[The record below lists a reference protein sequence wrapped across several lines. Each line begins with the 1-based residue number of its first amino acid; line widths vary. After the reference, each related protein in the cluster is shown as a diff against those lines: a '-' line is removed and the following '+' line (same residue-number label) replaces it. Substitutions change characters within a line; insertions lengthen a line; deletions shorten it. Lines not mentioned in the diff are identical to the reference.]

1 MIPGLAPTANQIAL
15 ALLKGDPEGLKK
27 ADSPY
32 GKPNVLGDDAS
43 AEEKWQAAKR
53 LDDLK
58 KEAAARGVDLKD
70 PAAKQV
76 LKRYDDLQAFAK
88 LSPEDQQEL
97 EKAGVSMDKMVL
109 AFKGALKAYVKAKQK
124 EEGDSFDLERDPLV
138 RMMKEEIR
146 GLRIAEDDENK
157 DRFLEA
163 LKEAKGDTE
172 KARELFKPEEVAK
185 TIEEAFRKV
194 LDEARRDDTDGGPRD
209 RLDLSPQAR
218 AMLGLP
224 EKHTDGREEDAGA
237 AA

>member
-15 ALLKGDPEGLKK
+15 ALLKGDPDGLKK
-27 ADSPY
+27 AESPY
-32 GKPNVLGDDAS
+32 GKANVLGDDAS

-53 LDDLK
+53 LDELR
-58 KEAAARGVDLKD
+58 KEAEARGVDVKD

-76 LKRYDDLQAFAK
+76 LKTYDDLQAFAK

-109 AFKGALKAYVKAKQK
+109 AFKGALKSYVKAKQK
-124 EEGDSFDLERDPLV
+124 EEGDSFDMERDPLV

-157 DRFLEA
+157 DRFQAL
-163 LKEAKGDTE
+163 LKEVDGDAD

-194 LDEARRDDTDGGPRD
+194 LDEARRDETDGGPRD
-209 RLDLSPQAR
+209 RLDLSPEAR

-224 EKHTDGREEDAGA
+224 EKDKDGKEKDAGA